1 MVVKRSV
8 LFQEHYFNGFCSA
21 RDYNFEQIIRQN
33 LFYEKRGQAEQT
45 PELKQPVGYCLIV
58 NPTLR
63 QVFAY
68 QRSAVDREYSEKRL
82 QGKWSWGIG
91 GHMEKVDAGNH
102 NPIEASMLRELAEE
116 VEINADCDFEVLGY
130 INDDTT
136 PVGQVHFGILYLV
149 KTAATQVRARDKE
162 IAHGRLVELK
172 KITNILHDPEC
183 QVESWSEIATGP
195 LQEFMTR
202 TAPAPRPPKA

>member
-21 RDYNFEQIIRQN
+21 RDYNYEQIIRQN
-33 LFYEKRGQAEQT
+33 LFYEKRGSAEQM

-58 NPTLR
+58 NPKLGKI
-63 QVFAY
+63 FAY
-68 QRSAVDREYSEKRL
+68 QRSQVDQEYGEKRL

-91 GHMEKVDAGNH
+91 GHMEKVDEGNQ

-116 VEINADCDFEVLGY
+116 VEIDSDCDFEVLGY
-130 INDDTT
+130 INDDNT

-149 KTAATQVRARDKE
+149 KTTLAQVQARDKE
-162 IAHGRLVELK
+162 IAHGGLVELT
-172 KITNILHDPEC
+172 KIIEILNDPRC

-195 LQEFMTR
+195 LQEFMAR
-202 TAPAPRPPKA
+202 ADNK